1 METILVVE
9 DDRSIAKGLEK
20 NLRYEGYKVIRAE
33 DGKKGL
39 EMAIDGKPD
48 LVVLDVMLPKLSGF
62 EVCRALR
69 KSEIY
74 LPVIMLTAKDQEIDK
89 IMGLELGADDYLTK
103 PFSVAEL
110 IARIKAQLRR
120 KKVYEGDE
128 VSSFAFDDVTI
139 DFVGASVHRKK
150 KPVDLSF
157 REFELL
163 KFMVRNADKALSREE
178 ILNKV
183 WGYDYYGT
191 QRTIDNFITKLR
203 QKLEKN
209 PDKPRRFITVRGV
222 GYKFARTPSGE
233 GQR

>member
-9 DDRSIAKGLEK
+9 DDRSIALGLEK
-20 NLRYEGYKVIRAE
+20 NLRYEGFKVLRAE
-33 DGKKGL
+33 DGQKGL
-39 EMAIDGKPD
+39 EMAIDAKPD
-48 LVVLDVMLPKLSGF
+48 LLILDVMLPKVSGF

-74 LPVIMLTAKDQEIDK
+74 IPVIMLTAKDQEIDK
-89 IMGLELGADDYLTK
+89 IMGLELGADDYITK

-110 IARIKAQLRR
+110 MARIKAQLRR
-120 KKVYEGDE
+120 KKVYEGE
-128 VSSFAFDDVTI
+128 EIATYAFSDVEI
-139 DFVGASVHRKK
+139 DFVGADVKRKSK
-150 KPVDLSF
+150 NVDLSF
-157 REFELL
+157 RELELL
-163 KFMVRNADKALSREE
+163 KFMVRHAGKALSREE

-209 PDKPRRFITVRGV
+209 ADKPRHFITVRGV
-222 GYKFARTPSGE
+222 GYKFVE
-233 GQR
+233 

>member
-9 DDRSIAKGLEK
+9 DDKSIALGLEK
-20 NLRYEGYKVIRAE
+20 NLRFEGFKVIRAE

-39 EMAIDGKPD
+39 ELAIDAKPD
-48 LVVLDVMLPKLSGF
+48 LVVLDVMLPKMSGF

-69 KSEIY
+69 KSEIF

-110 IARIKAQLRR
+110 VARIKAQLRR
-120 KKVYEGDE
+120 KKVYEGEEIDRFGFGDVE
-128 VSSFAFDDVTI
+128 VDFHGAAVTC
-139 DFVGASVHRKK
+139 RKK
-150 KPVDLSF
+150 AVDLSF

-163 KFMVRNADKALSREE
+163 KYMVRNAGKALSREE

-209 PDKPRRFITVRGV
+209 PDKPKHFLTVRGV
-222 GYKFARTPSGE
+222 GYKFMT
-233 GQR
+233 